1 MNHAPRL
8 RHRDAQRLNHPAP
21 PRCIPRSPYTA
32 AARPARIQHPPPSP
46 PDRSAPG
53 RPPRPAP
60 DAATVQ
66 VTDAGFSPSRRRS
79 AASGRAFTVADRA
92 LRAAEDANDPIRIAV
107 AHWDLGHVLLLRLG
121 QEANAAHI
129 AMAATDQL
137 DRTPGAIAARTVLE
151 FVTAVTEAHSRRPRA
166 ARERPSEKA
175 ALLADQVSEKGNTL
189 WSAFAF
195 LTPRPASRERCPATP
210 CPGRR
215 RRPGACARCGRR
227 PDADPRRTAAPPAA
241 PSRPGS

>member
-1 MNHAPRL
+1 M
-8 RHRDAQRLNHPAP
+8 
-21 PRCIPRSPYTA
+21 
-32 AARPARIQHPPPSP
+32 
-46 PDRSAPG
+46 
-53 RPPRPAP
+53 
-60 DAATVQ
+60 Q

-189 WSAFAF
+189 ELVTRSCWRAAAGWGKG
-195 LTPRPASRERCPATP
+195 ASSS
-210 CPGRR
+210 GR
-215 RRPGACARCGRR
+215 
-227 PDADPRRTAAPPAA
+227 
-241 PSRPGS
+241 